1 MADLKMN
8 EISEGT
14 PSQLIGLSG
23 NNLVKWSNNKVTVTI
38 PSNETRQVNLAAYS
52 VFRIR
57 EIHKLGFNCL
67 LFTTFGLLELV
78 GAGAGAELVK
88 GDGSTGNVGVT
99 FISGTLTIN
108 NKYSDQLTIYIDAI
122 IP

>member
-23 NNLVKWSNNKVTVTI
+23 NNLVKWSNNKATVTI
-38 PSNETRQVNLAAYS
+38 PSNETRQVNLATYS

-57 EIHKLGFNCL
+57 EVHKLGFNCL
-67 LFTTFGLLELV
+67 LFTTFGSLELT
-78 GAGAGAELVK
+78 GAGAGDTLVR
-88 GDGSTGNVGVT
+88 GEGSTGEVGL
-99 FISGTLTIN
+99 SYRNGTLTIN
-108 NKYSDQLTIYIDAI
+108 NKYSDQLTISIDAI